1 MKGIAL
7 RLSGLS
13 SVIRHTTDLA
23 SNFKELASFS
33 GTKADLRE
41 LLWDAVWTKVCSL
54 RDGEITA
61 VDVERGTKWADLF
74 KDAQLLAMNNKRR
87 VSSIPLGVSDGGDGD
102 GGDGDGSAGGGS
114 GGGGGG
120 GGGSGGGGGGGSG
133 GGGGGGGSSGG
144 GGAGG
149 GGGGSSGRRV
159 SSGGGTSKS
168 PLPPLPSV
176 SGSGSGKAKGSS
188 AAFTNKFDHA
198 VAKLVRFPKA
208 APGVLSLN
216 HFAQCCHSRA
226 ARSR

>member
-61 VDVERGTKWADLF
+61 IDVERGTKWADLF

-120 GGGSGGGGGGGSG
+120 GG
-133 GGGGGGGSSGG
+133 
-144 GGAGG
+144 
-149 GGGGSSGRRV
+149 SSGRRV

-168 PLPPLPSV
+168 PLPPLPSI

>member
-102 GGDGDGSAGGGS
+102 GGDEAPSAR
-114 GGGGGG
+114 
-120 GGGSGGGGGGGSG
+120 
-133 GGGGGGGSSGG
+133 
-144 GGAGG
+144 
-149 GGGGSSGRRV
+149 GRLSIVSRHLCV
-159 SSGGGTSKS
+159 SSRPCPGTH
-168 PLPPLPSV
+168 
-176 SGSGSGKAKGSS
+176 GWYME
-188 AAFTNKFDHA
+188 HA
-198 VAKLVRFPKA
+198 HWLVHGHCMCL
-208 APGVLSLN
+208 GVM
-216 HFAQCCHSRA
+216 
-226 ARSR
+226 